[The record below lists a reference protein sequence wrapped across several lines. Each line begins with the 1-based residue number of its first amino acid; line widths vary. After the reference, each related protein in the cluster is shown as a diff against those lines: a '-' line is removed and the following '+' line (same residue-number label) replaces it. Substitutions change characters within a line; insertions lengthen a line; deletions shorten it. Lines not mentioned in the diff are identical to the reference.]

1 MRSRTSQNPSG
12 DSFALAIA
20 HRDTDDR
27 GAARPSMATMP
38 GAMLLA
44 ASSPYSR
51 RGALWDAYK
60 RYYGKPGPYLVWKA
74 STITMNPTVAQE
86 IIDRA
91 LEEDAPSAE
100 AEYLAE
106 FRRDIEAF
114 LSAEAIEAV
123 T

>member
-1 MRSRTSQNPSG
+1 
-12 DSFALAIA
+12 
-20 HRDTDDR
+20 
-27 GAARPSMATMP
+27 
-38 GAMLLA
+38 
-44 ASSPYSR
+44 
-51 RGALWDAYK
+51 
-60 RYYGKPGPYLVWKA
+60 
-74 STITMNPTVAQE
+74 MNPTVAQE